1 MLRNQISEFLHR
13 LRLLNFLRW
22 AIKDSIGRITV
33 LGFCVVASFII
44 QLNDLELDYGLQ
56 RLLHLLSIGGPFL
69 VLTLCLT
76 SREMWVK
83 LPPLVSFVFV
93 LFIVLIPVVFVLFIG
108 LMGDIRSAFLIQTWL
123 IAIPLILIL
132 IFWPRKDLRS
142 NPLLRAGYILGSTT
156 LSGILILLILPTIM
170 LGFPNTLVNRTYK
183 SDQSVISVYEST
195 QVGVSGGD
203 RTCRQ
208 RIEQKQIFPGIL
220 AKRGEL
226 NKECGDK
233 ESDYSA
239 DFRSKS

>member
-1 MLRNQISEFLHR
+1 MLRHRTAEILHR
-13 LRLLNFLRW
+13 TKTPLLNFLRW
-22 AIKDSIGRITV
+22 AIQDSIGRITV

-69 VLTLCLT
+69 MLTLCLT

-108 LMGDIRSAFLIQTWL
+108 LMGDIRSAVLMQIWL
-123 IAIPLILIL
+123 IAIPLIL

-156 LSGILILLILPTIM
+156 LSGILILLILPAIM

-208 RIEQKQIFPGIL
+208 RIEQRQIFPGIL

-239 DFRSKS
+239 DFRSKP